1 MHGPSDP
8 GGGGGR
14 EVARD
19 RGARLGLRQLGVLLQ
34 RQWLVKRRSPLATL
48 MEIFIPVLLMSLL
61 VLGSDLSV
69 VRNYRRQIFA
79 DKGIVDVNSKTWKDF
94 KDLVELESRELCEA
108 AGRNVSGLVDNSTE
122 TNPLD
127 DDVPIP
133 TAMFGLLSRL
143 ADADA
148 DAAAIARDTQDFLIQ
163 RLGYVETLTLEV
175 RLFLFSY
182 GQFSDC
188 IFCLYN
194 RRRFWRW
201 RRRRT
206 TRTPH
211 SPSCARSRRR
221 SKPATPSAC
230 PGSGSTLSWR
240 RTRRTGTPP
249 RTLSRPS

>member
-1 MHGPSDP
+1 
-8 GGGGGR
+8 
-14 EVARD
+14 
-19 RGARLGLRQLGVLLQ
+19 
-34 RQWLVKRRSPLATL
+34 

-175 RLFLFSY
+175 RFFIFLFSY
-182 GQFSDC
+182 GQ
-188 IFCLYN
+188 L
-194 RRRFWRW
+194 
-201 RRRRT
+201 
-206 TRTPH
+206 H
-211 SPSCARSRRR
+211 
-221 SKPATPSAC
+221 
-230 PGSGSTLSWR
+230 
-240 RTRRTGTPP
+240 
-249 RTLSRPS
+249 